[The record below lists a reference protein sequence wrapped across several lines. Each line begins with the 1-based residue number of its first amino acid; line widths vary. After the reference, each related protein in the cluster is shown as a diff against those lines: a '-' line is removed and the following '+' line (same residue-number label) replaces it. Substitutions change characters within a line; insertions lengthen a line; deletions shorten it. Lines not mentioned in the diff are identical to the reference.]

1 MENNTFLLQQLAKG
15 NKAVFKQLFD
25 EYYYPLYGFTKKF
38 VDDKDVCKDIVQDA
52 FVGFWERR
60 EELLSSEAIKSY
72 LYSTVRN
79 LSLNYLRR
87 EDMKKRNE
95 SNLLALSSDWY
106 FQDSL
111 LKEEVHSQIYEEI
124 EKLSPRSR
132 EIILLAMNGVSNED
146 IASQLDI
153 SVNTVKTHKLRGY
166 NVLRERLKGIHWLL
180 LLLLT

>member
-1 MENNTFLLQQLAKG
+1 
-15 NKAVFKQLFD
+15 
-25 EYYYPLYGFTKKF
+25 
-38 VDDKDVCKDIVQDA
+38 VQDA
-52 FVGFWERR
+52 FIGLWERR
-60 EELLSSEAIKSY
+60 EELLSSDAIKSY

-124 EKLSPRSR
+124 KKLSPRSR
-132 EIILLAMNGVSNED
+132 EIIILAMNGASNED
-146 IASQLDI
+146 IASQLGI